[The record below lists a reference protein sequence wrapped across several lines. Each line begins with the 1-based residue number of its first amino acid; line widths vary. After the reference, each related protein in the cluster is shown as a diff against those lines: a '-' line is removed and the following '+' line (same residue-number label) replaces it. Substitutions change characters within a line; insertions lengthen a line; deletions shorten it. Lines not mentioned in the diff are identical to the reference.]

1 MPAQYSDSSG
11 ALLALDTASPRISV
25 ALGREGR
32 VLASRE
38 APSGRASPSLL
49 RLIDEL
55 LDETG
60 LTLDELGGLIG
71 VRGPGS
77 FTGLRVGLSTLLGL
91 HRSLGVQATAISTF
105 TALAW
110 QARSAAG
117 PILTAIDALRGEWFS
132 QLFDPGNPPAS
143 LEPPRLRDGAAIKAS
158 GAATLI
164 GFDLEPLLQ
173 AAPDLEILDA
183 TPLAPTLIERATL
196 PDLDWNPLTL
206 TEPLYLR
213 PPATTRSPT

>member
-25 ALGREGR
+25 ALGRGGR

-38 APSGRASPSLL
+38 AASGRASPSLL

-60 LTLDELGGLIG
+60 IALQELGGLIG

-91 HRSLGVQATAISTF
+91 HRSLGVPATTISTF

-110 QARSAAG
+110 QARAATG
-117 PILTAIDALRGEWFS
+117 PVLTAIDALRGEWFS

-143 LEPPRLRDGAAIKAS
+143 LEPPRLRAAAAVAACGAI
-158 GAATLI
+158 TVT
-164 GFDLEPLLQ
+164 GFDLEPIRQ
-173 AAPDLEILDA
+173 AAPNLQLREA
-183 TPLAPTLIERATL
+183 TPLAPSLIERATL
-196 PDLDWNPLTL
+196 PDLDWNPLAL

-213 PPATTRSPT
+213 PPATTGTG